1 MMKSKTTRAL
11 LGGLILTLVGWFA
24 AQACFPI
31 LRPPAPRPVEPVE
44 PVCYNDQGIAEPC
57 PVPAAGLT
65 EPIPKR

>member
-1 MMKSKTTRAL
+1 MPSKTTRSL

-31 LRPPAPRPVEPVE
+31 LRPPTARPVE

-57 PVPAAGLT
+57 PSPLP
-65 EPIPKR
+65 EPSPSEPLRKP

>member
-1 MMKSKTTRAL
+1 MQSKTTRSL
-11 LGGLILTLVGWFA
+11 LAGLILALVGWFA

-31 LRPPAPRPVEPVE
+31 LRPPTARPVE

-57 PVPAAGLT
+57 PVPAPGST